1 MEPPL
6 VTHVGEGGA
15 VWAMAPPRFGP
26 VTGQN
31 LPSRPK
37 IFYFYNSI
45 FLTSQ
50 IYENVTAHALTQG
63 ISTFPG
69 SRLEGLR
76 LSLITN
82 ITHNRNYSLI
92 VLCLSK
98 ISLSLSLSLSALSL
112 SSDLLYPH
120 PLFNNR

>member
-1 MEPPL
+1 MDNI
-6 VTHVGEGGA
+6 VQ
-15 VWAMAPPRFGP
+15 R
-26 VTGQN
+26 N
-31 LPSRPK
+31 SC
-37 IFYFYNSI
+37 YNSI

-98 ISLSLSLSLSALSL
+98 ISLSHNVILHAHKLRLDDVDMKEISSLFIDAEPRYRKAYYGS
-112 SSDLLYPH
+112 
-120 PLFNNR
+120 F